1 MKSKTNPWNKEELK
15 TYILLMCAN
24 ADSEQSEEELNLI
37 RSKVDSVTFDKIFS
51 EFSKDT
57 EEEGLEKVEDNV
69 ELHYYSTM
77 ELAQLRKEMQEVFF
91 VDQKFLMMERNL
103 DRLLGNIIY

>member
-1 MKSKTNPWNKEELK
+1 MKSKNTPWNKEELK
-15 TYILLMCAN
+15 TYILLLCAN
-24 ADSEQSEEELNLI
+24 ADSVQSEEEINLI
-37 RSKVDSVTFDKIFS
+37 KSKVSAETFDKIFQ
-51 EFSKDT
+51 EFSDDT

-91 VDQKFLMMERNL
+91 ADEKFLMMERNL

>member
-1 MKSKTNPWNKEELK
+1 MKSKKNPWTKTELNI
-15 TYILLMCAN
+15 YILLLCAN
-24 ADSEQSEEELNLI
+24 ADAVQSEEEINLI
-37 RSKVDSVTFDKIFS
+37 KSKVDAETFERVYR
-51 EFSKDT
+51 EFSGDS
-57 EEEGLEKVEDNV
+57 EERGIEKIEENI

-91 VDQKFLMMERNL
+91 ADQKFLTMERNL